1 HRANQ
6 HGAKPGKCSWKDD
19 FAELTL
25 THEIVGEAVGRVAA
39 SQPHAVANGALR
51 VGVYHQRF
59 QAAAREC
66 CGKVY
71 GCSGLS
77 NATLLAYDGD
87 NVPHAHRPPRGEVL
101 PSPPGPKLSVR
112 CPGLGAPS
120 PADSGPLPGSSRSG
134 SPAASTGSST
144 RALSASMTELPDS
157 MPSRVALAC
166 LIHRSDSGPLGGRA
180 RKSVRCWR
188 ASSGSPL
195 LIRRMASP

>member
-1 HRANQ
+1 RNYHVLAGFEYAANDWSEAGRGVHDHHVAPFASGAEQVAQEGGFRYEFLIEGMVRRLAHRANQ

-87 NVPHAHRPPRGEVL
+87 NVPHAHRPPRGEVR
-101 PSPPGPKLSVR
+101 PSPPAAKLPVR
-112 CPGLGAPS
+112 S
-120 PADSGPLPGSSRSG
+120 PR
-134 SPAASTGSST
+134 
-144 RALSASMTELPDS
+144 
-157 MPSRVALAC
+157 
-166 LIHRSDSGPLGGRA
+166 LGGPA
-180 RKSVRCWR
+180 P
-188 ASSGSPL
+188 AH
-195 LIRRMASP
+195 